1 MDDKNSPTPA
11 TEAPGKTPHERGGA
25 VDLPKDSQRAW
36 PDDKDLVDEA
46 AEESFPASDPPAFH
60 P

>member
-1 MDDKNSPTPA
+1 MDEQKPNPPAADEDCPKSPQ
-11 TEAPGKTPHERGGA
+11 RGGES
-25 VDLPKDSQRAW
+25 DLPPASQRAW

-46 AEESFPASDPPAFH
+46 AEESFPASDPPSFH